1 MSDTHNCGR
10 LLGAHILHEPPGT
23 NIGGLEPFGPT
34 KSAPRSVLQYY
45 GLSQVSAVIQRALV
59 PVNAIFP
66 ISFMWHARCIV
77 YDTEAW
83 CGRIIGDTTCNTH
96 AVQKRAI
103 ACPSTTALCITF
115 ETLAASQYLRSLHA
129 VSDKIQKNN
138 SLITVFFANQTT
150 ALCSD
155 SWNMIVL

>member
-1 MSDTHNCGR
+1 MSPR
-10 LLGAHILHEPPGT
+10 AQIL
-23 NIGGLEPFGPT
+23 GGLEPFGPM
-34 KSAPRSVLQYY
+34 KSAPMSVLQHY
-45 GLSQVSAVIQRALV
+45 GLSQVSAVIGLQRALV

-83 CGRIIGDTTCNTH
+83 RGRIVGDTTCNTH
-96 AVQKRAI
+96 AVQKRTI
-103 ACPSTTALCITF
+103 ACPSITARCITF
-115 ETLAASQYLRSLHA
+115 ETLAASLYLRSLHA
-129 VSDKIQKNN
+129 VSDKIQNNN
-138 SLITVFFANQTT
+138 SLITVIFANQTA

>member
-23 NIGGLEPFGPT
+23 NIGGLEPFGPM
-34 KSAPRSVLQYY
+34 KSAPMSVLQYY

-59 PVNAIFP
+59 QAIFP

-83 CGRIIGDTTCNTH
+83 RGRIVGDTTCNTH
-96 AVQKRAI
+96 AVQKRTI
-103 ACPSTTALCITF
+103 ACPSTTARCITF
-115 ETLAASQYLRSLHA
+115 ETLAASLYLRSLHA
-129 VSDKIQKNN
+129 VSDKIQNNN
-138 SLITVFFANQTT
+138 SLITVIFANQTA